1 MKRLYESLYRNWVC
15 AALCMGI
22 FLFLLMPVLS
32 LYWSTS
38 LLLVFLQAPVYM
50 IHQVEEHTGDR
61 FREFVNRQMFGGV
74 EALNPAS
81 ILWINIPGVWG
92 LSLISLYAAAFF
104 GIGWGLASVY
114 LVAVNAVGHIVG
126 AAAKRTYN
134 PGLYTSILLFVPASG
149 AAFWVLASDP
159 AVTAIHHVVGLAAA
173 VAIHVAIVVYAKAQA
188 SRYRQSAAAPARP
201 ASAP

>member
-1 MKRLYESLYRNWVC
+1 MKRLYDSLYRHWVC

-22 FLFLLMPVLS
+22 FLILLMPVLS
-32 LYWSTS
+32 LYWSTG
-38 LLLVFLQAPVYM
+38 LLLIFLQTPVYM

-61 FREFVNRQMFGGV
+61 FREWVNRRMFGGV

-104 GIGWGLASVY
+104 GIGWGLAAPY
-114 LVAVNAVGHIVG
+114 LVVVNAMGHIVG
-126 AAAKRTYN
+126 AAATRMYN
-134 PGLYTSILLFVPASG
+134 PGLYTSILLFVPAGG
-149 AAFWVLASDP
+149 AALWVLAADP

-188 SRYRQSAAAPARP
+188 AKIHLTDAKK
-201 ASAP
+201 